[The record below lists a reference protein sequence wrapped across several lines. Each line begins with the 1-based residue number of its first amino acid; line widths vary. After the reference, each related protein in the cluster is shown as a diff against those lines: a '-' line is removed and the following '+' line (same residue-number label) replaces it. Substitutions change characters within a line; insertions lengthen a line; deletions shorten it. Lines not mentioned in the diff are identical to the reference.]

1 MATRARKTA
10 ISPRTRLACPEIDT
24 FIDELWLQD
33 GLSRNTLESYRSDL
47 ELFAGWL
54 AQQNTSLEEVDSH
67 ILENYMADLSV
78 RMKPASQRRELSVL
92 RRFYQLR
99 LASGSISKDP
109 SAAIDPP
116 VMAERF
122 PKILSETQVENL
134 LAAPDT
140 ETLFGLR
147 DRAMLETLYASGL
160 RVSELVGLQLFQA
173 DLNVGLVKIMGKG
186 SKERLVPL
194 GEWALE
200 WIRKYLLEARPIFL
214 KSPNEYLFLTRLGSP
229 MTRQMFWN
237 IVKQY
242 AARSGIDTTLI
253 SPHVLRHAF
262 ATHLLNHGADLRV
275 VQLLLGHSDI
285 STTQIY
291 THVAQERLKSIH
303 SKHHPRA

>member
-1 MATRARKTA
+1 MATRPRKA
-10 ISPRTRLACPEIDT
+10 EISPTTRLACPEIDA

-54 AQQNTSLEEVDSH
+54 AQQSTSLKEVDSH

-78 RMKPASQRRELSVL
+78 RTKPASQRRGLSVL
-92 RRFYQLR
+92 RRFYR
-99 LASGSISKDP
+99 LLLTSGSISEDP
-109 SAAIDPP
+109 SVAIDPP
-116 VMAERF
+116 MMTERF

-134 LAAPDT
+134 LSAPDT

-160 RVSELVGLQLFQA
+160 RVSELVGLQIFQT

-200 WIRKYLLEARPIFL
+200 WIRKYQLEARPAFL
-214 KSPNEYLFLTRLGSP
+214 KSPNEYLFLTRLGTP
-229 MTRQMFWN
+229 MTRQMFWS

-242 AARSGIDTTLI
+242 AVQSGIDTALI